1 MVDGHDIFL
10 VPSQYATIQAAVD
23 AVERSTT
30 IVVSPGFYAE
40 SVLVTDKADVV
51 IQSAA
56 LSRRGVTLT
65 GRDAAA
71 VVVIQ
76 RSAVH
81 LSGISI
87 RSHAQLRGIR
97 VEDATLSLQE
107 CTVAGNRIG
116 ADSNGAGAGMECRRS
131 RVRIQKS
138 TVTGNTID
146 MTGAGIIARGAGLF
160 FDDCRIEI
168 AGSTIQAN
176 EAYADAAQGG
186 GIWCDG
192 GRMRMWRSRVTENA
206 LDAGVAL
213 GGGIY
218 FKGAGRHELGGSV
231 ISANGFPEGKGGGI
245 FLQEGASGVN
255 VHDNTVVRQNHP
267 DDVHPRI

>member
-1 MVDGHDIFL
+1 L
-10 VPSQYATIQAAVD
+10 QYASIQAAVD
-23 AVERSTT
+23 AVRGPTT
-30 IVVSPGFYAE
+30 IVVSPGLYAE
-40 SVLVTDKADVV
+40 SVVVDEKAYVV

-56 LSRRGVTLT
+56 LSRRGVTLA
-65 GRDAAA
+65 GGEGVA
-71 VVVIQ
+71 VVVVR

-87 RSHAQLRGIR
+87 RSNARLRGIR

-116 ADSNGAGAGMECRRS
+116 VDSGGAGAGMECLRS
-131 RVRIQKS
+131 LVRIQKS
-138 TVTGNTID
+138 TVVGNTID
-146 MTGAGIIARGAGLF
+146 TFGSRVMARGAGLF

-176 EAYADAAQGG
+176 EAYADVAQGG

-206 LDAGVAL
+206 LSAGVAF

-245 FLQEGASGVN
+245 YIEDGASGPN
-255 VHDNTVVRQNHP
+255 VHRNTVVRQNHP
-267 DDVHPRI
+267 DDVWSGIEGGTIG